1 MFDARRLSETLPEV
15 TRDAWQYWVDSVQ
28 RSIVFWDVLRQRGNV
43 YLEHK
48 RAGKPPVLTFDY
60 ELLMDG
66 RELDPPANYALL
78 EVKPLDGMSIDRRKR
93 PYVIVDPRAGHGPG
107 IGGFKTDSQVGAAL
121 RAGHPVYFISFFPEP
136 VPGQTLRD
144 VAEAEARFL
153 EEVIRR
159 HPETDAKP
167 AVIGNCQAGWAVA
180 GLSALHPDLVGPII
194 LNGAPLSYWAGR
206 EGANPMRYVGGLLGG
221 KWSQSLACDLGGGRF
236 DGALL
241 VGNFENLN
249 PANTLW
255 SKLYNLYSR
264 IDTEEKRFLGFE
276 KWWGGFFLM
285 NREEID
291 AIVSELFIGN
301 KLADRERS
309 SREGAILDLRNIRSP
324 IVVFASWGD
333 NITPPQQALNWIVDL
348 YGHEDE
354 IIRRGQVI
362 VYMLHEGIGH
372 LGIFV
377 SGKVAK
383 KEHTEIIGTMQLIN
397 ALPPGLYEMVIHE
410 KPARIEGGELVEGD
424 YLVRI
429 ERRRVADIRALDDE
443 LRDEEYFTSVDAV
456 SEINDR
462 LYKTFVSPW
471 IRMFTNEFTAELVRS
486 MNPVRAQRELFSD
499 LNPFLRMVEP
509 WARWT
514 RKNRRPAD
522 EHNPLRVI
530 ERDVSRS
537 VEIWLNAFRDVRD
550 SIQGTWF
557 KMIYGPLGLGM
568 LFPPERPQELDQPK
582 PVEMGEDFATLWR
595 RAEEG
600 GFPEAVMRMILA
612 IMRDEP
618 ALERRFHTLAREVMD
633 TDPRIASLSYE
644 ARRSILMEQ
653 STILFLDKNRALQAL
668 TVLLPKRRERR
679 EAVGLVREGL
689 KALIGNDG
697 RDKPVVRKLSAI
709 LDVDWAATQR
719 QSRSTSSAP
728 AAKPALSEN

>member
-1 MFDARRLSETLPEV
+1 MLDLTRLLETWPEAI
-15 TRDAWQYWVDSVQ
+15 RDAWQFGADSLQ
-28 RSIVFWDVLRQRGNV
+28 RSVLFWDVLRRRGNV

-48 RAGKPPVLTFDY
+48 KAGKPPVLTFDY

-66 RELDPPANYALL
+66 RELEKPANYALL
-78 EVKPLDGMSIDRRKR
+78 EIKPLEGMTIDPAKR

-107 IGGFKTDSQVGAAL
+107 IGGFKTDSQVGAAM

-136 VPGQTLRD
+136 VAGQTLRD
-144 VAEAEARFL
+144 VADVEACFL
-153 EEVIRR
+153 EEIIRR

-180 GLSALHPDLVGPII
+180 GLSALRPDLVGPII

-206 EGANPMRYVGGLLGG
+206 EGANPMRYLGGLLGG
-221 KWSQSLACDLGGGRF
+221 KWAQSLACDLGNGRF

-241 VGNFENLN
+241 VGNFERLS

-255 SKLYNLYSR
+255 TKQYNLYSK

-309 SREGAILDLRNIRSP
+309 SRDGAVLDLRNIRSP
-324 IVVFASWGD
+324 IIVFASWGD

-354 IIRRGQVI
+354 IVRRGQVI

-383 KEHTEIIGTMQLIN
+383 KEHAEIIGTMQLVN
-397 ALPPGLYEMVIHE
+397 ALPPGLYEMVIDE
-410 KPARIEGGELVEGD
+410 KPSRIESGELVEGD
-424 YLVRI
+424 YLVRV

-443 LRDEEYFTSVDAV
+443 LRDEEYFTSVAAV

-462 LYKTFVSPW
+462 LYRRFVSPW
-471 IRMFTNEFTAELVRS
+471 VRLFTNELTAELLRT
-486 MNPVRAQRELFSD
+486 MNPVRAQRELISD
-499 LNPFLRMVEP
+499 RNPFLRMLEP
-509 WARWT
+509 WARWA
-514 RKNRRPAD
+514 RGHRRVAD
-522 EHNPLRVI
+522 EHNPFRVL

-537 VEIWLNAFRDVRD
+537 VEVWLNSFRDVRD
-550 SIQGTWF
+550 SFQGTWF

-568 LFPPERPQELDQPK
+568 LFPPERPAEIDQPK
-582 PVEMGEDFATLWR
+582 PVEAHDDFVTLWQ

-600 GFPEAVMRMILA
+600 GFAEAVSRMILA
-612 IMRDEP
+612 ILADESV
-618 ALERRFHTLAREVMD
+618 LERRFHKLAREVMD
-633 TDPRIASLSYE
+633 SEPRIATIGYE
-644 ARRSILMEQ
+644 ARRAIIMEQ
-653 STILFLDKNRALQAL
+653 SMILGLDRNRALQAL
-668 TVLLPKRRERR
+668 TVLLPRKSDRRD
-679 EAVGLVREGL
+679 AVGLVREAL

-697 RDKPVVRKLSAI
+697 REKSVVRKISAI
-709 LDVDWAATQR
+709 LDVDWASTR
-719 QSRSTSSAP
+719 RRLSSSRPKPVTP
-728 AAKPALSEN
+728 AVSMS